1 MNLADSPFTAATL
14 LWLEL
19 SWQSMN
25 VHFICLSTVIT
36 YKDGHHQFS
45 PRNSQRPT
53 TFSSTDTIHKNTFCY
68 TMAHGELCESS
79 VTCCVFELHSMYEA
93 APIVFLSSSPCTSTI
108 CHYNA
113 GRAGHSILSWEW
125 LCSKHG
131 KSLKHTNLQALLP
144 GRKKNCLSICC

>member
-1 MNLADSPFTAATL
+1 MNLADSQFTAATP
-14 LWLEL
+14 LWLEI
-19 SWQSMN
+19 SWQSIN
-25 VHFICLSTVIT
+25 VHFIFLSTVIT
-36 YKDGHHQFS
+36 YKDVHHQFS
-45 PRNSQRPT
+45 PINSQQPT
-53 TFSSTDTIHKNTFCY
+53 TFSFTETIHKNTFCY

-93 APIVFLSSSPCTSTI
+93 APIAFLSSSPCTSTI

-113 GRAGHSILSWEW
+113 GRAGHNTLPWEW

-144 GRKKNCLSICC
+144 GRKQNCLSIYC